1 MNAGKIKA
9 ASQAHTCFGSLD
21 YQPDRLILSTVTF
34 RFDPEVTGWCSAAFR
49 FWIVVNNDN
58 RRKKKMKV
66 MHSVKLVGC
75 ALVVLASFSS
85 ISAYAQASDAMA
97 APSAAAPSSK
107 QANRALQKS
116 VRRALAK
123 AKGLDVSNI
132 LVRAR
137 GGAVTLEGT
146 VPELQQGDIAT
157 QTAQGVAGVTS
168 VKNALTVRAIGQ

>member
-1 MNAGKIKA
+1 
-9 ASQAHTCFGSLD
+9 
-21 YQPDRLILSTVTF
+21 
-34 RFDPEVTGWCSAAFR
+34 
-49 FWIVVNNDN
+49 
-58 RRKKKMKV
+58 MKV

-85 ISAYAQASDAMA
+85 ISAYAQASDATATA
-97 APSAAAPSSK
+97 APSATAPSSK